1 MNWLQTD
8 MHMSIS
14 MEACLFSVCIFT
26 QTDMNLT
33 HASFTGKQSTENT
46 VAKCFLSVKNLETVE
61 AYVLDSIRSREKQL
75 MGGEAQWI
83 KHHFGVTAMD
93 MDKVE
98 QYLSDPS
105 NEARLNALQKWLIS
119 SGMDYKY
126 NKIKAILLLSF
137 LSS

>member
-1 MNWLQTD
+1 
-8 MHMSIS
+8 
-14 MEACLFSVCIFT
+14 
-26 QTDMNLT
+26 
-33 HASFTGKQSTENT
+33 
-46 VAKCFLSVKNLETVE
+46 
-61 AYVLDSIRSREKQL
+61 
-75 MGGEAQWI
+75 MGGEAQLI

-98 QYLSDPS
+98 QYLLDPS

-119 SGMDYKY
+119 SGMDNRY